1 VTEAATEH
9 TWRQAIAVYFQRRML
24 VMVLLGFS
32 SGLPLQLTGSTL
44 QAWLT
49 DSRVSVEAIGLFS
62 LVGIAYTW
70 KFVWAPA
77 IDGIAIPGLS
87 RLLGHRRA
95 WLVIFQLG
103 LLATIGAMGFFDPA
117 REPLTIAALAVVI
130 AFLSASQDIV
140 VDAFRIESLPEDEQA
155 AGSASF
161 VAAYRV
167 AMLVSFTGA
176 ATIVSTA
183 EWLGLGITAAWS
195 VGYWSMAVLVLVGLL
210 GALLAREDWAGQ
222 KAQFQ
227 RKWGERFETSVIQPF
242 RDFFSK
248 DLWFAIL
255 AFVVLFKLGDSFTS
269 ELRTYFFLSHGFERS
284 AYAAILVP
292 FGFLPVLA
300 GGFLGG
306 IIANRYGLMRALWIA
321 GIAQMA
327 TNLVFIWPA
336 LTLPGLTEAIG
347 IPNATTGAKQLT
359 LGALEAGGALGVEAS
374 ATLAGSVFI
383 ENFATG
389 LGATV
394 FVAYLSKLC
403 SNRAYTAT
411 QYALLTSLAAQA
423 RVLLGAPAGFAV
435 AAFGWVWYYVIA
447 TALAV
452 PGLILLWWLWSREE
466 QAEAA
471 AAASGPEPAP
481 ATLPTAG

>member
-1 VTEAATEH
+1 
-9 TWRQAIAVYFQRRML
+9 ML

-49 DSRVSVEAIGLFS
+49 ESQVSVEAIGLFS

-70 KFVWAPA
+70 KFVWAPV

-95 WLVIFQLG
+95 WLLTLQVL
-103 LLATIGAMGFFDPA
+103 LLAAVAVLSFLDPRA
-117 REPLTIAALAVVI
+117 DIYAVAATAFVI
-130 AFLSASQDIV
+130 AFLSASQDTA
-140 VDAFRIESLPEDEQA
+140 VDAFRIESLPESEQA

-161 VAAYRV
+161 VAAYRM

-176 ATIVSTA
+176 VGVVSLS
-183 EWLGLGITAAWS
+183 EGLGLTGRAAWA
-195 VGYWSMAVLVLVGLL
+195 VGYLAMAGLVLVGIL
-210 GALLAREDWAGQ
+210 GTLLAKEDWASQ
-222 KAQFQ
+222 AARF
-227 RKWGERFETSVIQPF
+227 RRSWAERIETSVVQPF

-255 AFVVLFKLGDSFTS
+255 AFIVLFKLGDSFTS
-269 ELRTYFFLSHGFERS
+269 ELRTYFFLSHGFERT
-284 AYAAILVP
+284 AYAAIQWP
-292 FGFLPVLA
+292 FGLFSVLA

-306 IIANRYGLMRALWIA
+306 VIASRYGLMRALWLA

-327 TNLVFIWPA
+327 TNLIFIWPS
-336 LTLPGLTEAIG
+336 LSLPPIVEAIG
-347 IPNATTGAKQLT
+347 IVNPNTGARQLT
-359 LGALEAGGALGVEAS
+359 FAALDAGGADGFW
-374 ATLAGSVFI
+374 ATAALAGSVAI

-423 RVLLGAPAGFAV
+423 RVLLGAPAGYAV

-447 TALAV
+447 TALAL
-452 PGLILLWWLWSREE
+452 PGLALLWWLWSRETR
-466 QAEAA
+466 AA
-471 AAASGPEPAP
+471 QPAP
-481 ATLPTAG
+481 ARPGE

>member
-1 VTEAATEH
+1 MTEAATAH
-9 TWRQAIAVYFQRRML
+9 TWRQAVAVYFQRRML

-49 DSRVSVEAIGLFS
+49 ESKVSVEAIGLFS

-77 IDGIAIPGLS
+77 VDGIAIPGLS

-103 LLATIGAMGFFDPA
+103 LLATIAAMGFFDPA

-155 AGSASF
+155 AGAASF

-167 AMLVSFTGA
+167 AMLASFTGA
-176 ATIVSTA
+176 VMIVSAA
-183 EWLGLGITAAWS
+183 EGLGLTGAQAWS
-195 VGYWSMAVLVLVGLL
+195 VGYWAMAALVLFGIL
-210 GALLAREDWAGQ
+210 GTLLAKEDWASQ
-222 KAQFQ
+222 KARFQ
-227 RKWGERFETSVIQPF
+227 RSWGERFETSVIQPF
-242 RDFFSK
+242 RDFFGK

-284 AYAAILVP
+284 AYAAIQWP
-292 FGFLPVLA
+292 FGLGALLA

-321 GIAQMA
+321 GLAQMV

-336 LTLPGLTEAIG
+336 LTLPDLTAAIG
-347 IPNATTGAKQLT
+347 IANATTGAKQLT
-359 LGALEAGGALGVEAS
+359 FAALEAGGSLGFEAT
-374 ATLAGSVFI
+374 ATLAGSIFV
-383 ENFATG
+383 ESFATG

-452 PGLILLWWLWSREE
+452 PGLILLWWLWSREDR
-466 QAEAA
+466 AASAA
-471 AAASGPEPAP
+471 AEPEAVP
-481 ATLPTAG
+481 ATAPTGG